1 MKLPI
6 VCELLLIRT
15 GQTTGNILA
24 PKYYYIPCKSFNP
37 QTPLKKKKKNHEKIL
52 SKGHPRARTMVEFK
66 EKFPDQFFT
75 ICK

>member
-24 PKYYYIPCKSFNP
+24 PKYYIFPINNLTHCL
-37 QTPLKKKKKNHEKIL
+37 PLKKRRKIPKKIP
-52 SKGHPRARTMVEFK
+52 SKGHPRARTLVEFRD
-66 EKFPDQFFT
+66 KFPDQFLS
-75 ICK
+75 ISK